1 MTKIEGEKY
10 HGTVDLLVGGT
21 PCQDVSVAGKRK
33 GFAGERSGLAFSYIR
48 LLETM
53 RPRWFVWENVP
64 GVLSSNGGEDFKAFV
79 RSIDEIGYSCA
90 WRVLDAQYVRVDG
103 YPRAVPQRRRRV
115 FVVGHI
121 GADWR
126 YPASVL
132 FEPEGLPRNTPPR
145 RRAGTGVARSVTAST
160 GGASGKEQQLDFVG
174 GDGQPL
180 NAIESGRGFYS
191 ESDAAQT
198 LEAHEDQH
206 RRNVI
211 FAHETGP
218 GFWQGGNISGTLR
231 AEGENRPSRPSNI
244 VCMATGQGNAE
255 TGENCAVNLT
265 CNHEAPIIC
274 AGFCQG
280 ASPTAGGI
288 GYHEQVSPTIKAGE
302 SGTAQV
308 PAVICVHG
316 SQDPITN
323 TDHANAVNRNNGLEN
338 CVCQYG
344 EVAGTLTERH
354 DSSPCDDRGMNIV
367 YENHMQDSRVR
378 ECGGCSPQ
386 INAKA
391 GTGGGNLPLV
401 MRDEEPIGF
410 IKNDAGGEQQGY
422 WTGAFPTIRS
432 RATPAVAIAEN
443 IIGRQV
449 ENGGNG
455 VGAKEEVAYTQ
466 NCTDVM
472 GVSQNETVRRLTPVE
487 CERLMGFPDN
497 WTRIPWRGKQEL
509 DCPDSPRYKACGNSM
524 CVNVMRWIGMR
535 IELVESKG
543 VSC

>member
-1 MTKIEGEKY
+1 MSGSNRRSRAGQGRMLSRLKRN
-10 HGTVDLLVGGT
+10 
-21 PCQDVSVAGKRK
+21 VASSKR
-33 GFAGERSGLAFSYIR
+33 R
-48 LLETM
+48 
-53 RPRWFVWENVP
+53 
-64 GVLSSNGGEDFKAFV
+64 GGEIRNVICDLSGTEAEGGSVSPIADFLKQCVQGGSSGKTSREYSAPTAV
-79 RSIDEIGYSCA
+79 KISGNSSGKLMRSGYSCA

-115 FVVGHI
+115 FVVGYL
-121 GADWR
+121 GDWR

-132 FEPEGLPRNTPPR
+132 FEPDCLPGNTPPR
-145 RRAGTGVARSVTAST
+145 RKAGAGVARSVTAST

-191 ESDAAQT
+191 ESDVAQT

-255 TGENCAVNLT
+255 CHENCAVNLT
-265 CNHEAPIIC
+265 CNHEAPLIC

-316 SQDPITN
+316 SQDQITN

-367 YENHMQDSRVR
+367 YENHMQDSRIKACG
-378 ECGGCSPQ
+378 ECNPQ
-386 INAKA
+386 INANA
-391 GTGGGNLPLV
+391 GTGGCTFVSNGPSDYPVESELGW
-401 MRDEEPIGF
+401 IGF
-410 IKNDAGGEQQGY
+410 DCAHYGDAQDHEA
-422 WTGAFPTIRS
+422 W
-432 RATPAVAIAEN
+432 
-443 IIGRQV
+443 
-449 ENGGNG
+449 
-455 VGAKEEVAYTQ
+455 
-466 NCTDVM
+466 
-472 GVSQNETVRRLTPVE
+472 NEY
-487 CERLMGFPDN
+487 FPDTFQK
-497 WTRIPWRGKQEL
+497 WQSL
-509 DCPDSPRYKACGNSM
+509 QLLHYCPGSEVR
-524 CVNVMRWIGMR
+524 
-535 IELVESKG
+535 SKG
-543 VSC
+543 YCEEQCRQIVHQLIEMQKGSTRE